1 MAHFAQVDENNIV
14 IQVIVADQEFI
25 DQLIIMETPPV
36 VEEEEPVE
44 GEESVEEEVV
54 PRKVKRWIQ
63 TSYNTTGGVHL
74 NGGVPLRA
82 NFASVGDVY
91 DEENDV
97 FYKPKPYPSFIISAP
112 TWYWKAPVPKPQ
124 EPLQEG
130 ERYIWD
136 EDSISWVVWRPEPEV
151 EEEVEEEVEV
161 EEEEEPK
168 EEM

>member
-25 DQLIIMETPPV
+25 DQLVIMETPPV

-44 GEESVEEEVV
+44 EDDTEEEVV

-136 EDSISWVVWRPEPEV
+136 EDSISWIVWRPEPEV
-151 EEEVEEEVEV
+151 EEE
-161 EEEEEPK
+161 EEEPK
-168 EEM
+168 EET

>member
-25 DQLIIMETPPV
+25 DQLVIIETPPV

-44 GEESVEEEVV
+44 GEDSVAEEKK
-54 PRKVKRWIQ
+54 PTKRWIQ
-63 TSYNTTGGVHL
+63 TSYYTMGGVHR

-82 NFASVGDVY
+82 NYAGIGDTY

-112 TWYWKAPVPKPQ
+112 AWQWAPPIPRPQ

-130 ERYIWD
+130 EKYVWD
-136 EDSISWVVWRPEPEV
+136 EASTSWVVWSPKPEV
-151 EEEVEEEVEV
+151 IEEEEV
-161 EEEEEPK
+161 PK
-168 EEM
+168 EET